1 MTESQL
7 ICLTGIDGA
16 GKSTLARNVR
26 DELETRGFD
35 ATYVYGRYLPRL
47 ASPAMELGR
56 RTVFSDTSMEDDY
69 VEHQEEKAG
78 LFERTWVRRSYEL
91 LLMTDYVPQLCY
103 RLIPPLL
110 TADYV
115 ICDRFFYD
123 TLLTDLG
130 GDVIRSP
137 EEAVRRY
144 QRYARVLPTP
154 DYEFYIEI
162 SPEVSMERKDDIPS
176 IEYLKDRKSF
186 YDYFSESFG
195 MKQLD
200 GTMPQKALTREVIE
214 YII

>member
-1 MTESQL
+1 MTRSKL

-26 DELETRGFD
+26 DELEARGFN

-47 ASPAMELGR
+47 AYPVMEVGR
-56 RTVFSDTSMEDDY
+56 RAVFSETSMEEDY
-69 VEHQEEKAG
+69 VDHQAEKAG
-78 LFERTWVRRSYEL
+78 LFERTWIRRTYEL
-91 LLMTDYVPQLCY
+91 LLMADYAPQLCY
-103 RLIPPLL
+103 RLVRPLL

-115 ICDRFFYD
+115 VCDRFFYD

-144 QRYARVLPTP
+144 QWYARVLPTP

-162 SPEVSMERKDDIPS
+162 SPETSMERKDDVPA
-176 IEYLKDRKSF
+176 IEYLEDRKSF
-186 YDYFSESFG
+186 YDYFASELE
-195 MKQLD
+195 MHCLD
-200 GTMPQKALTREVIE
+200 GSRSPEALAAAVVKE
-214 YII
+214 II